1 MKNDMVIIDADGHA
15 VDAEPV
21 YREQLPERYRKRN
34 FIHPSDG
41 FDRNQNDTISMS
53 RGSLVVHLTRANA
66 RGTESSQTRHWRE
79 VDSNHQFLQARDA
92 FDASAPVCAP
102 MDAPPRTGE
111 NEVIAGAVAS
121 PFIFSVSIS

>member
-1 MKNDMVIIDADGHA
+1 MKNGVVIIDADGHA

-53 RGSLVVHLTRANA
+53 RGSLVVLLTRANA
-66 RGTESSQTRHWRE
+66 RGTESSQTRHWRKT
-79 VDSNHQFLQARDA
+79 DSNLLFR
-92 FDASAPVCAP
+92 V
-102 MDAPPRTGE
+102 R
-111 NEVIAGAVAS
+111 
-121 PFIFSVSIS
+121 

>member
-21 YREQLPERYRKRN
+21 YRERLPERYRKRN

-66 RGTESSQTRHWRE
+66 RGTESSQNRSLSTGIRI
-79 VDSNHQFLQARDA
+79 QFPPAASLQT
-92 FDASAPVCAP
+92 FGS
-102 MDAPPRTGE
+102 
-111 NEVIAGAVAS
+111 
-121 PFIFSVSIS
+121 